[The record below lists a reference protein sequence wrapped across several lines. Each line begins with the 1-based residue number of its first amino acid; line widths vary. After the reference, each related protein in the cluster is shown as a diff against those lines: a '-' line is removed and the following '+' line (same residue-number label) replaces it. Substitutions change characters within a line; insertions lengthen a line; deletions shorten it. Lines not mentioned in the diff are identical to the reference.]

1 MINKTDGENTPTN
14 GALTP
19 TEKEELLLN
28 SFGEL
33 RSEIHSLAK
42 QISFVQ
48 TLEKN
53 ILLLMLCFLIAGGIV
68 GVFVVI

>member
-1 MINKTDGENTPTN
+1 MINKHNTKVS
-14 GALTP
+14 ALSTK
-19 TEKEELLLN
+19 EKEELLMS
-28 SFGEL
+28 SFGSL

-68 GVFVVI
+68 GVFVAI

>member
-1 MINKTDGENTPTN
+1 LINKHGGGNTPTK
-14 GALTP
+14 GALTSK
-19 TEKEELLLN
+19 EKEDILFN

-53 ILLLMLCFLIAGGIV
+53 ILLLMLCSMIAGGIV
-68 GVFVVI
+68 GVFVAI